1 MARIDRIRG
10 ILLST
15 YLSLAGGVRLKQDG
29 QDVQDGQEKERHRV
43 RPV

>member
-1 MARIDRIRG
+1 MARIRG

-15 YLSLAGGVRLKQDG
+15 YLSLAGGAGSARLKQDG
-29 QDVQDGQEKERHRV
+29 QDRQDGQEKERHRV